1 MVHLFFIKTFVA
13 VAKTG
18 SFRSAAIENNI
29 TQPAVSQHIRQLE
42 NRLNCK
48 LFERTAKKIMLTEAG
63 KIFLTSAEELLKL
76 YENAKSQIEELSSS
90 STGSIRIASIY
101 SMGLYLLKPVMQHFL
116 KEYPGINIQLE
127 YRQNERIY
135 EMVRNDTVDFG
146 LVALP
151 EQKPGLTIKVFA
163 FDKLLLVQSRQHPF
177 FKRKHIELAQLDN
190 VKMVG
195 LDPKTP
201 TGRMIL
207 EFLHTREIS
216 PDVIKKSDNIE
227 TLKNAVEIGMGC
239 AILPESTLGYELKNK
254 IFDKIA
260 VTGLNLTRP
269 LAILYNSKKTFN
281 RPSRLF
287 YEMLTQ
293 NALA

>member
-13 VAKTG
+13 VARTG

-42 NRLNCK
+42 KRLNCK
-48 LFERTAKKIMLTEAG
+48 LFERSCKKIVLTEAG
-63 KIFLTSAEELLKL
+63 EIFFTAAQELLKL
-76 YENAKSQIEELSSS
+76 YANAKSQIEELSSS

-151 EQKPGLTIKVFA
+151 QQKVGFTVKIFA
-163 FDKLLLVQSRQHPF
+163 LDKLVLVQSRKHPF
-177 FKRKHIELAQLDN
+177 FKKKRIELAQLNN
-190 VKMVG
+190 VKMVS
-195 LDPKTP
+195 LDPQTP
-201 TGRMIL
+201 TGKMII
-207 EFLHTREIS
+207 EFLHNAEIS
-216 PDVIKKSDNIE
+216 PEIIKKSDNIE

-239 AILPESTLGYELKNK
+239 AILPESTIRHELKNK
-254 IFDKIA
+254 IFDKIT
-260 VTGLNLTRP
+260 VTKLNLTRP
-269 LAILYNSKKTFN
+269 LAIIHNSKKTFTRAN
-281 RPSRLF
+281 RLF
-287 YEMLTQ
+287 YEMITKQ
-293 NALA
+293 